1 MPTHPTRVSVPP
13 ASDETD
19 SLRAWAVVAAGFP
32 ALFGVWGTVFT
43 FTVYSSALAST
54 FDLTAIQT
62 STVFSVGVGVTFA
75 AGGFAGLFAARVP
88 FRIVLGAAAG
98 AMALGSWTYAFA
110 TSYPGAVVGFTLVGA
125 STGTVFVLVLS
136 VVPQWF
142 DVYEGRAMGVTV
154 VGSGLGVQ
162 VMPFVWLWLLDRA
175 PFWSAFVIVGTAV
188 ALVLAASVLVLRLP
202 RGHEARERLDRAWLR
217 RFLTHRR
224 TPLAFVGVVC
234 MWSWYFVLSGDAVGV
249 LTAEGVPRGVAAGAF
264 GLVGGVSIVSRVGS
278 GALADRLG
286 HRPVISAGLGAATVG
301 VVLLE
306 FAGIRP
312 VMYLSLMAF
321 GVGLGA
327 LVALYPP
334 ALIRGFDPRQPSA
347 VVGLFQFANAV
358 AGLLVPLGVS
368 VLVARTGDYTVAL
381 ATLAAVTVA
390 GAVLFWFGTDPA
402 GPSVGDR

>member
-1 MPTHPTRVSVPP
+1 MATGPPPLLVPP
-13 ASDETD
+13 GSESTD
-19 SLRAWAVVAAGFP
+19 SLRAWAVVGAAFP

-43 FTVYSSALAST
+43 FTVYSSALAKT
-54 FDLTAIQT
+54 FGLTAIQT

-75 AGGFAGLFAARVP
+75 AGGFAGLFAARYP
-88 FRIVLGAAAG
+88 FRLVLGGAAV
-98 AMALGSWTYAFA
+98 AMALGSWTYALA
-110 TSYPGAVVGFTLVGA
+110 ASYRGVVVGFALVGA
-125 STGTVFVLVLS
+125 ATGTVFVLVLS

-142 DVYEGRAMGVTV
+142 DAYEGRAMGVTV

-162 VMPFVWLWLLDRA
+162 VMPFVWLWLLDRTG
-175 PFWSAFVIVGTAV
+175 FRSAFVGVGTAV
-188 ALVLAASVLVLRLP
+188 TLVLVASTLVLRRP
-202 RGHEARERLDRAWLR
+202 MGHDGGERLDRTWLR

-286 HRPVISAGLGAATVG
+286 HRPVITAGLGAATVG

-306 FAGIRP
+306 FAGSRP
-312 VMYLSLMAF
+312 VMYLSLVAF

-368 VLVARTGDYTVAL
+368 VLVARTGGYTLPL
-381 ATLAAVTVA
+381 AVLAAVTVV
-390 GAVLFWFGTDPA
+390 GAALFWLGADPS
-402 GPSVGDR
+402 GPPVSEV